1 MLTCRLLFDYNGS
14 KRKINQNKCLDLILI
29 FSVKGAGPGS
39 EGFSVESLFGIPDPR
54 QRPSSTT
61 FQPIGQ

>member
-1 MLTCRLLFDYNGS
+1 LKAESVS
-14 KRKINQNKCLDLILI
+14 KFLSVLKNLISFFFFRKPNLS
-29 FSVKGAGPGS
+29 FVVKGAGS

-61 FQPIGQ
+61 FQPIGK

>member
-1 MLTCRLLFDYNGS
+1 MQILVSY
-14 KRKINQNKCLDLILI
+14 KRFKFRNISFFFFGKPNLS
-29 FSVKGAGPGS
+29 FVVKGAGAGS

-61 FQPIGQ
+61 FQPIGK